1 MKIEK
6 DFFIEQLKKII
17 EVEQSLTFESR
28 FSEIDNIDSLTY
40 MTISAWMS
48 DKFGTKISAIDIE
61 KMTTIQDLFNSLN

>member
-6 DFFIEQLKKII
+6 EFFIEQLKKII
-17 EVEQSLTFESR
+17 EVEQSLTIESK

-48 DKFGTKISAIDIE
+48 DKYGIKISAIDIE
-61 KMTTIQDLFNSLN
+61 KMTTIHDLFNSLN

>member
-6 DFFIEQLKKII
+6 EFFIEQLRKII
-17 EVEQSLTFESR
+17 EVEQLLTFESK

-40 MTISAWMS
+40 MTLSAWMS
-48 DKFGTKISAIDIE
+48 DKLGTKISANDIE